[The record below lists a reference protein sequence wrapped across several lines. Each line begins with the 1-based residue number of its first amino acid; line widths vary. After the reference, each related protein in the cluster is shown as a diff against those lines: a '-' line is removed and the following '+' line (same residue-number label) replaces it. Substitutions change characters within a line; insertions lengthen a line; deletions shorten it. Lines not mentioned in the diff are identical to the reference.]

1 LKKHPEDISANAAI
15 ALLPKAF
22 VKRSLERAKKG
33 EFQSGAMFFVD
44 QDSTICTVITKTDN
58 KHLLIAGCN
67 HLLHS
72 MLSED

>member
-1 LKKHPEDISANAAI
+1 MSVLELKTRKMACKQDLIEI
-15 ALLPKAF
+15 LEE
-22 VKRSLERAKKG
+22 SLERAKKG